1 MYRHCIFCSAALGSN
16 EAVEAFPVGT
26 MVAFDA
32 AKGRLWAVCPRCA
45 RWNLAPI
52 EERWEAVEAA
62 ERLFAGTR
70 LRVQRENIGIA
81 RAPDGTRL
89 VRVGAAL
96 PGELAA
102 WRYGEE
108 FARRDRATRRVRQA
122 SFAAA
127 AAGAGLSLAGL
138 VGVHAG
144 ALAIGSLIGSL
155 LSTVP
160 AARTYLGPERRICR
174 IDAPGGG
181 RPLELRRRDF
191 VGARTQVG
199 DDEVLRVELP
209 RVHGRLRLGP
219 LRATRIEA
227 TGDAAARLL
236 ARAMVV
242 RNAHGA
248 EPATVDAAFGL
259 AAAADSAGALVRTI
273 AGAKSRDWRHSR
285 RLDARD
291 DWLDLGIA
299 MRHLM
304 EPPSD
309 TVASAPVPSAAAPAF
324 AHEALALEMALHEE
338 QERRALQGEL
348 TLLESAWREAEEIAA
363 IADRLAVAAA
373 TGPATS

>member
-16 EAVEAFPVGT
+16 EAVEAFPVGK

-174 IDAPGGG
+174 IDAPGAPSFAPSTTPVFRTA
-181 RPLELRRRDF
+181 RPRR
-191 VGARTQVG
+191 
-199 DDEVLRVELP
+199 
-209 RVHGRLRLGP
+209 
-219 LRATRIEA
+219 
-227 TGDAAARLL
+227 
-236 ARAMVV
+236 
-242 RNAHGA
+242 
-248 EPATVDAAFGL
+248 
-259 AAAADSAGALVRTI
+259 SAYRPSP
-273 AGAKSRDWRHSR
+273 SRSEN
-285 RLDARD
+285 
-291 DWLDLGIA
+291 G
-299 MRHLM
+299 
-304 EPPSD
+304 
-309 TVASAPVPSAAAPAF
+309 
-324 AHEALALEMALHEE
+324 
-338 QERRALQGEL
+338 RAL
-348 TLLESAWREAEEIAA
+348 S
-363 IADRLAVAAA
+363 
-373 TGPATS
+373 